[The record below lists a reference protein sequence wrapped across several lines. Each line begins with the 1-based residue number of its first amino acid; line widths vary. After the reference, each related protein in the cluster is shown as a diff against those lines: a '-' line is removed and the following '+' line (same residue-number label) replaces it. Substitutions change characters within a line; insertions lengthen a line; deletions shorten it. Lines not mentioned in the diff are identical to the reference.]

1 MSKLFICKAET
12 HIHGEDSALTT
23 RDVAKQSLSR
33 CLSDV
38 GYVWDR
44 AAELRAVFKDGFVL
58 YGYGNVGR
66 RTAHRLNGSDFKL
79 LDVVDRFKVGD
90 ESGINILSLSMVA
103 AKYGHDIPIV
113 VSIWQGG
120 TSTLRFEDIHQDLRN
135 LGFTKVFSVLDLYW
149 TDPQRFLPYLI
160 CDDPQKTLVSQ
171 QDIFKA
177 IDLLDDE
184 ESLEILLTH
193 VQFRLSG
200 DFALLKRSLGVEYFD
215 SFANLGAPIRLLD
228 CGAYDGDT
236 IRSGILAGVAFDNV
250 VAVEPDPDNVQRLRK
265 WASASEV
272 YDKVQVVEAAISSQ
286 PGYLSFSANGDMT
299 SSLGGIE
306 SGNPASQ
313 VKVITVDQICD
324 DLSWAPTHIKMD
336 IEGSERDALQGA
348 IKTLEKIRPT
358 LMISLEHAYDD
369 LWAIPNLINSIVG
382 SYRFAIRHY
391 SEAGFDAVL
400 YAVPDVE

>member
-1 MSKLFICKAET
+1 M
-12 HIHGEDSALTT
+12 TT
-23 RDVAKQSLSR
+23 RDVVKQSLSR
-33 CLSDV
+33 SLSDV

-44 AAELRAVFKDGFVL
+44 AAELRAVFRDGFVL

-90 ESGINILSLSMVA
+90 KSGINILSLNMIA
-103 AKYGHDIPIV
+103 AKYGRDIPIV

-120 TSTLRFEDIHQDLRN
+120 TSTLRFEDIQQDLRN

-177 IDLLDDE
+177 IDLLNDE
-184 ESLEILLTH
+184 ESLGIMLTH

-200 DFALLKRSLGVEYFD
+200 DFTLLKRSLGVEYFD
-215 SFANLGAPIRLLD
+215 SFANFAAPIRLLD

-236 IRSGILAGVAFDNV
+236 IRSGILAGVVFDNI
-250 VAVEPDPDNVQRLRK
+250 VAVEPDPDNAQKLRK
-265 WASASEV
+265 WASVSEMH
-272 YDKVQVVEAAISSQ
+272 DKVQLVEAAVSSQ

-306 SGNPASQ
+306 SNNSTSQ

-324 DLSWAPTHIKMD
+324 DLGWAPTHIKMD

-348 IKTLEKIRPT
+348 IKTLEKTRPT

-369 LWAIPNLINSIVG
+369 LWAIPILINSIVG

-391 SEAGFDAVL
+391 SESGFDAVL